1 MTTTAHTAPFDLSRS
16 GVTGGEIL
24 GQPERWAETARI
36 VAGARPALAALLEPM
51 LAEGDVRIV
60 LTGAGTSAFVGLVT
74 APHLARTTGRRFEA
88 VSTTDLV
95 ADPAGCLAE
104 DVPTIVVSF
113 ARSGN
118 SPESVAATDLA
129 DQLLTRVRHLI
140 VTCDANGLLARHH
153 SGREHSL
160 VLPMPVGC
168 NDQGFA
174 MTSSFTSMLLAALQV
189 FLGDGAIPTDVLAA
203 ATAEVLSDEAG
214 HVRRCAATE
223 YDRIVYLGSGSL
235 AGAARESALKLL
247 ELTSGRINTSFDT
260 PLGFRHGPKSVVDG
274 STLVVVLVADDSYT
288 RQYDVDLV
296 TELVTDGVGDVLVV
310 ATSPLADDLA
320 VPTVV
325 LPQLAGLP
333 SALLAVPYV
342 VLAQVLAIATSIRFG
357 ITPDNPSPS
366 GIVHRVVKGVRIHP
380 FA

>member
-24 GQPERWAETARI
+24 GQPERWEETARI
-36 VAGARPALAALLEPM
+36 VAEARPALSALLDPL
-51 LAEGDVRIV
+51 LAERDVRII

-74 APHLARTTGRRFEA
+74 APHLARVTGKRFDA

-95 ADPAGCLAE
+95 SDPAGCLAE

-118 SPESVAATDLA
+118 SPESVAATDLV
-129 DQLLTRVRHLI
+129 DQVLTRVRHLI

-153 SGREHSL
+153 AERDGSL
-160 VLPMPVGC
+160 VLPMPAGC

-174 MTSSFTSMLLAALQV
+174 MTSSFTSMLLGALQV
-189 FLGDGAIPTDVLAA
+189 FLGDDAVPTEALAA
-203 ATAEVLSDEAG
+203 AAAEVFADEAG
-214 HVRRCAATE
+214 HIRRCAATE
-223 YDRIVYLGSGSL
+223 YDRIVYLGSGPL
-235 AGAARESALKLL
+235 LGAARESALKLL
-247 ELTSGRINTSFDT
+247 ELTSGRINTSFDS

-274 STLVVVLVADDSYT
+274 STLVVVLVADDPYT

-296 TELVTDGVGDVLVV
+296 AELVGDGVGDVLVV
-310 ATSPLADDLA
+310 ATSPLADELA

-325 LPQLAGLP
+325 LPQLVGLP

-366 GIVHRVVKGVRIHP
+366 GIVNRVVKGVRIHP
-380 FA
+380 YA